1 MDSQRLRCKNNMS
14 ASVLVTAEKEE
25 DGNECTPSLY
35 LMKNTSTFASTPW
48 TSALKFTCTP
58 VSDSELPETVN
69 LCCSA
74 EMFSPVKPSVEII
87 IDENAGPCECG
98 KNFIEEICIWEAINN
113 WEPSDFPL
121 LCAGCYYD
129 DSNPITHA
137 CLTYVGTYSSDREEI
152 LNYHTW
158 NIMLNPTH
166 FTSTTLSFIINS
178 SLTSLMS
185 CLVSFAKH
193 IQKSLQ

>member
-1 MDSQRLRCKNNMS
+1 MDSQLRCKDS
-14 ASVLVTAEKEE
+14 LCAIVLVTAEKEE
-25 DGNECTPSLY
+25 GNECSPSLC
-35 LMKNTSTFASTPW
+35 LMKNTSTFGSTPMTTTFKFKS
-48 TSALKFTCTP
+48 TS
-58 VSDSELPETVN
+58 VSASESPLSFELPETVN

-129 DSNPITHA
+129 DSNPTTHA
-137 CLTYVGTYSSDREEI
+137 CLTYVGTYSSDREEL
-152 LNYHTW
+152 LNYHT
-158 NIMLNPTH
+158 
-166 FTSTTLSFIINS
+166 
-178 SLTSLMS
+178 
-185 CLVSFAKH
+185 
-193 IQKSLQ
+193 